1 MNAGRCFVQTVGVL
15 VAFTIV
21 RTFGLLG
28 APAVATG
35 LLMAAL
41 IIVAWDGGLT
51 RDDLGLGWN
60 KCPRA
65 CDTAALPSGS
75 SCWCW

>member
-1 MNAGRCFVQTVGVL
+1 MRCFAQTVAVL
-15 VAFTIV
+15 IVFTIT

-28 APAVATG
+28 PPAVAAG
-35 LLMAAL
+35 LLMVAL

-51 RDDLGLGWN
+51 RDDLGLGWRQV
-60 KCPRA
+60 PAGLRY
-65 CDTAALPSGS
+65 DGAALGW